1 MGGRIKRAKEQRV
14 TTFEFHDEGFAVI
27 SYPTVPYDGLTPAE
41 REVAEL
47 VIAGRSNAHIARARG
62 TSVHTVGNQIASIF
76 RKTGVASRF
85 ELVAR
90 AHGAKRGER

>member
-1 MGGRIKRAKEQRV
+1 MKRAKGQRV
-14 TTFEFHDEGFAVI
+14 TTFEFHGEDFAVL
-27 SYPTVPYDGLTPAE
+27 SYPCVSYDVLTPAE
-41 REVAEL
+41 REVAVL
-47 VIAGRSNAHIARARG
+47 VTAGRSNAHIARARG

>member
-1 MGGRIKRAKEQRV
+1 MKRAKGQRV
-14 TTFEFHDEGFAVI
+14 TTFEFRGEDFAVL
-27 SYPTVPYDGLTPAE
+27 SYPCVSYDVLTPSE

-62 TSVHTVGNQIASIF
+62 TSVHTVGNQIASVF
-76 RKTGVASRF
+76 RKIGVASRF

-90 AHGAKRGER
+90 TIGAKDEER